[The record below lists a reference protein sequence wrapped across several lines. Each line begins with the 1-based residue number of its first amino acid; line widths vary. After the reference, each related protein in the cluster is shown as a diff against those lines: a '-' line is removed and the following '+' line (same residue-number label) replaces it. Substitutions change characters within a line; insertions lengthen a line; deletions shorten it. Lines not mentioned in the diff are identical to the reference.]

1 MGCDH
6 RGFYSRDNKTAGK
19 MNTQENNRLFHPGW
33 IVPVALLS
41 GAACAGGCAFFFLS
55 RCSGKAR
62 AWLVA
67 SGSLLVE
74 ALILWWALVWP
85 VKWYW
90 TALAVYSVHAVAG
103 ILLYT
108 AVRAWC
114 GPAAVALRMHPF
126 ARLGLQKEVVSAIG
140 GAAGMICVAPGL
152 IVSFMLLSNW
162 LFSALLPVGIDNADT
177 LSWTLFL
184 TGCAV
189 LGGSVG
195 GAVFIRVQPTVS
207 LRSMFGAIL
216 AYLFSYL
223 TFWFWLE
230 VLMAIPSFQA
240 ASCQG
245 RGFSSVM
252 GPVTGLQFAVG
263 TWWSVVVAVYLCA
276 PGRRSQK
283 AIRWA
288 QVFVLHMSTMLVLS
302 LSWGYPADLFLAT
315 GKFLERHARVNQA
328 LACYERG
335 LTKKPEKETACWL
348 QYRVALL
355 YRKQGNIDRAQEG
368 FRRVVA
374 TYNAD
379 DELVKQS
386 NYFLKRLDEFGNLPR
401 VVLPGVETRT
411 VYRGSYC
418 VPNSMALVM
427 RFWGRHIDAAR
438 IGAAITGL
446 SSGTYAVDQAWFAHD
461 CGMKHDFLT
470 LATLGDIKR
479 CIDAGFPVLVYVP
492 AHALVLFGYDEALS
506 TFVTYDVATN
516 EIWTDYIQRDF
527 VRAWKRQAATLVLVY
542 PPEKAPLLPAD
553 IRERCRRS
561 TAEYIHFQI
570 QFFDTLRPPE
580 TIAHLKLAAGDKGE
594 FFLPAATLY
603 MDYPGLRDSVAVW
616 FDSAVVAQN
625 IVRFFGRDY
634 DEGVHL
640 WGHIHY
646 EEWAL
651 PDWDLRYGIRYCLAH
666 GMYALAESLVT
677 AIENKGTVSDLM
689 VASTALPQLAMGN
702 LRRGVAILDRCNV
715 PDYDLYYGLACEKLG
730 KKTEAIKS
738 LRYVVQQSFGGRFY
752 KGEDEEYEE
761 GYSEGRESK
770 TVDEMGYP
778 AVFIA
783 NEKLCALT
791 KRETVPGGLVKTWEA
806 WSRAMPGDTQVAAS
820 LIRAYDKRIANLA
833 KKDEPYVYSNLVE
846 KRDIVRGRLDR
857 NRVCVTSAKL
867 LRGHPGGRQFPPRPV
882 TAVGRPVRS
891 VRTGIP
897 SDLPYPPAP

>member
-1 MGCDH
+1 
-6 RGFYSRDNKTAGK
+6 
-19 MNTQENNRLFHPGW
+19 MNTRENSGLFHPGW
-33 IVPVALLS
+33 IIPISLLS
-41 GAACAGGCAFFFLS
+41 GAACGGGCALFFLL
-55 RCSGKAR
+55 RCSHKAR
-62 AWLVA
+62 GWLVA
-67 SGSLLVE
+67 TVSLLGE
-74 ALILWWALVWP
+74 AAVLCWALVWP

-90 TALAVYSVHAVAG
+90 ITLSVFAAHALAGV
-103 ILLYT
+103 LLYA
-108 AVRAWC
+108 AVRSWC
-114 GPAAVALRMHPF
+114 GPAANALRMHPF
-126 ARLGLQKEVVSAIG
+126 AKLGLRKEVASAIG
-140 GAAGMICVAPGL
+140 GAVGVLCVAPSL
-152 IVSFMLLSNW
+152 AAAYMLLSNH

-184 TGCAV
+184 TACAV
-189 LGGSVG
+189 IGGSVG
-195 GAVFIRVQPTVS
+195 GIVFVRVRPDVS

-216 AYLFSYL
+216 AYLFSFF

-230 VLMAIPSFQA
+230 LFMAIPSFQA

-245 RGFSSVM
+245 REFSSVLW
-252 GPVTGLQFAVG
+252 PVTVLQFTVG
-263 TWWSVVVAVYLCA
+263 SWWSVAVAVYLCA
-276 PGRRSQK
+276 PRRPADK
-283 AIRWA
+283 ALRWA
-288 QVFVLHMSTMLVLS
+288 QVFVLHMSTILVMS
-302 LSWGYPADLFLAT
+302 LSWGYSADLFLAA
-315 GKFLERHARVNQA
+315 GKYLERHARVSQA

-379 DELVKQS
+379 DELVKQAG
-386 NYFLKRLDEFGNLPR
+386 YFLKRLDDFGNLPR

-427 RFWGRHIDAAR
+427 RYWGRRIDAAR

-446 SSGTYAVDQAWFAHD
+446 STGTYAVDQAWFAHD
-461 CGMKHDFLT
+461 CGMRHDFLT

-516 EIWTDYIQRDF
+516 DIWTDYIQRDF

-542 PPEKAPLLPAD
+542 PPEKARLLPAD
-553 IRERCRRS
+553 IRERCRKS
-561 TAEYIHFQI
+561 TTEYLHYQI
-570 QFFDTLRPPE
+570 QFFDTLRPPQMIE
-580 TIAHLKLAAGDKGE
+580 HLKLAAGNKGE

-603 MDYPGLRDSVAVW
+603 MDYPGLRDSVAAW
-616 FDSAVVAQN
+616 FDSAVVADN

-666 GMYALAESLVT
+666 GMYARAESLVT

-689 VASTALPQLAMGN
+689 IASAALSELARGN
-702 LRRGVAILDRCNV
+702 LRRGVAILDRCNI

-730 KKTEAIKS
+730 KITEAVKS
-738 LRYVVQQSFGGRFY
+738 LRFVVQQSFGGRFY
-752 KGEDEEYEE
+752 KGEDEEYEGDYADE
-761 GYSEGRESK
+761 RTSK
-770 TVDEMGYP
+770 AIDEMGYP

-783 NEKLCALT
+783 NERLCSLA
-791 KRETVPGGLVKTWEA
+791 KREDVSEGLVKAWEA
-806 WSRAMPGDTQVAAS
+806 WSRAMPGDTQVAES
-820 LIRAYDKRIANLA
+820 LIRAYDRRIANLA
-833 KKDEPYVYSNLVE
+833 KTDEPYVYANLVE
-846 KRDIVRGRLDR
+846 KRDVMRGRLER
-857 NRVCVTSAKL
+857 NRIRVTGAKAL
-867 LRGHPGGRQFPPRPV
+867 QKRPGAR
-882 TAVGRPVRS
+882 
-891 VRTGIP
+891 
-897 SDLPYPPAP
+897 